1 MEEVPVNEA
10 LTYPVHVNSI
20 SVPNDTALKRAYGI
34 YKPSPQTIQ
43 LLSEQRRSVYTEAF
57 IENTNLGTLSDL
69 CVRVLARSFGP
80 QPLPIVA
87 SNPCLLQVHYDA
99 LDVDLPL
106 EKCYHLTD
114 DRFWKRVV
122 LAKHHDKT
130 LAVKNN
136 VNWKDLGV
144 SLKYVEL
151 VESCPAEYWPEEEM
165 KDLAL
170 KVKDFVSEMHIKRL
184 QSLKERSFAKYFN
197 SESESGSEEEEE
209 GEESSESLLSTS
221 SEEIIE
227 TTAVEQE
234 DTTES
239 QLELEKEMINKKA
252 EMKRERQEL
261 RESKRKKREAKEAK
275 RKEREASRAT
285 EEQPPPKKSS
295 KKIPDNVFEI
305 ELSES
310 SDDGEDRIIDKRNK
324 ALLLKHIKKYNYPA
338 KDCHH
343 IDLGF
348 VQYFTNLQIFV
359 IEFWGPLQNRNYHI
373 RHRNFSFD
381 DIKRLAGGLSHLSK
395 LHTFRLRNS
404 RMDAEKLSTLCRSLG
419 FLPNLET
426 LDFGFDNLG
435 DDCASAFEELFQT
448 TKTLCNLELESNGLG
463 EQVLSQIGKS
473 LKDYKAKDI
482 TYLGLARNPI
492 TDKALHDFVSEIIGT
507 THIVELNI
515 RGAKFISDL
524 GICCCLANELLGQHA
539 ALTKLDICAIK
550 ISSLAANE
558 LIKSLTK
565 NQKLLDFYCVG
576 CDLDEESEID
586 INVLLQRNKY
596 IAENYYLGDS
606 TITTEEIEKWINR
619 TRNPILL
626 KVLAERENQ
635 RECLEKR
642 SLEYIPSSVSRT
654 LPATSQSSLDLIPKM
669 YEGHLKE
676 NSSVE
681 ISVTSGQVTQR
692 FHYPA
697 NEFNEEEFL
706 QHVSQPGPKERYY
719 YFKMCKEKFAV
730 KDNVKN
736 ISMI

>member
-1 MEEVPVNEA
+1 MEELPVNEA

-20 SVPNDTALKRAYGI
+20 SVPNDTALKRAYDI
-34 YKPSPQTIQ
+34 YKPSTQTIQ
-43 LLSEQRRSVYTEAF
+43 LLSEQGRSVYAEAF
-57 IENTNLGTLSDL
+57 IENKNLGTLADL

-87 SNPCLLQVHYDA
+87 SNPCLLQEHYDA

-106 EKCYHLTD
+106 EKCYSITEE
-114 DRFWKRVV
+114 RFWKRVV
-122 LAKHHDKT
+122 LAKHKDKT

-136 VNWKDLGV
+136 VNWKELGV

-184 QSLKERSFAKYFN
+184 QSLKERSFAKYFHSQ
-197 SESESGSEEEEE
+197 SESTSEEEE
-209 GEESSESLLSTS
+209 GEESSESLLSSS
-221 SEEIIE
+221 SEEVIE
-227 TTAVEQE
+227 TSAIEQE
-234 DTTES
+234 DKTES
-239 QLELEKEMINKKA
+239 QLELEKEMVNKKA
-252 EMKRERQEL
+252 QMKKERLEL
-261 RESKRKKREAKEAK
+261 RESKRKAREAKEAK
-275 RKEREASRAT
+275 RKEREARRAT
-285 EEQPPPKKSS
+285 KEPPPPKKSS

-359 IEFWGPLQNRNYHI
+359 IEFWGPLQNRNYQI
-373 RHRNFSFD
+373 RHMNFSLD
-381 DIKRLAGGLSHLSK
+381 DIERLAGGLQHLSK

-404 RMDAEKLSTLCRSLG
+404 RMDAEKLLTLCRALG
-419 FLPNLET
+419 FLPHLET

-435 DDCASAFEELFQT
+435 DDSASAFEELFQT
-448 TKTLCNLELESNGLG
+448 TKTVCNLELESNGLG
-463 EQVLSQIGKS
+463 EQVLGQIGRS
-473 LKDYKAKDI
+473 LKNYKAKDM

-492 TDKALHDFVSEIIGT
+492 TDKALHAFVSEIIGT
-507 THIVELNI
+507 NHIVELNI
-515 RGAKFISDL
+515 RGAKFITDMGL
-524 GICCCLANELLGQHA
+524 CCCLANELLGQHTP
-539 ALTKLDICAIK
+539 LTKLDICAIK
-550 ISSLAANE
+550 IPPLAANE
-558 LIKSLTK
+558 LIKSLAK
-565 NQKLLDFYCVG
+565 NEKLLVFYCVG
-576 CDLDEESEID
+576 CDLDEELEVD

-596 IAENYYLGDS
+596 IAENYYVGDS
-606 TITTEEIEKWINR
+606 TITNEEIEKWVNR

-626 KVLAERENQ
+626 KVLAEREKQ
-635 RECLEKR
+635 RECLKKR
-642 SLEYIPSSVSRT
+642 SLESIPSSVSHS
-654 LPATSQSSLDLIPKM
+654 LPTTPQTSLQFIPKM
-669 YEGHLKE
+669 HEEHLNE
-676 NSSVE
+676 Y
-681 ISVTSGQVTQR
+681 TSAETADSAGQLPQR

-719 YFKMCKEKFAV
+719 YFKMCKEKFAI